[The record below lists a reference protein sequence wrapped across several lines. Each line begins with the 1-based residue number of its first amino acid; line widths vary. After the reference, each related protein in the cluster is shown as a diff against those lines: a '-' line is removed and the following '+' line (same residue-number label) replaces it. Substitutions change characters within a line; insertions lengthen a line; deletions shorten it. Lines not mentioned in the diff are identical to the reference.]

1 MNELMFGFGRH
12 APLMDAAGGAG
23 GEGGGG
29 GGAGAG
35 GAGGGSAGGGAAGGA
50 GAGAGG
56 GTGGEGGAGGQGGGA
71 LSDAGGQGGQGGQGG
86 EGGGQGGALSN
97 AGKNGLTADGGID
110 WEKISD
116 ADYFAQVKV
125 PQIEG
130 AQFNVEVA
138 AKKYGRFCVENH
150 IAPEVIGKF
159 LELEG
164 KAFAESDKAARAEAE
179 KQSAE
184 ALKNFNAQGVEL
196 RKEFTAD
203 QLTNAAEVLGREFG
217 QDKDFMKFATRE
229 LSNNRTL
236 VKLLLNWRE
245 HHQTDGGTGL
255 GNGAGGT
262 GTLGFAERWTG
273 KKV

>member
-1 MNELMFGFGRH
+1 MNKLMFGFGQH
-12 APLMDAAGGAG
+12 ALLMYAAVDAG
-23 GEGGGG
+23 GEGGGSSAGGVAGG
-29 GGAGAG
+29 GGAG
-35 GAGGGSAGGGAAGGA
+35 GAVEV

-56 GTGGEGGAGGQGGGA
+56 GAVDEGGSSGQGGA
-71 LSDAGGQGGQGGQGG
+71 LSDAGCQGDKGGQGG

-97 AGKNGLTADGGID
+97 AGKNGLTAEGGID
-110 WEKISD
+110 WDKISD

-125 PQIEG
+125 PQIDG

-150 IAPEVIGKF
+150 ISPDVIGKF

-164 KAFAESDKAARAEAE
+164 KAFAESDKAQREE
-179 KQSAE
+179 VERQSAE

-229 LSNNRTL
+229 LSNNKTL

-255 GNGAGGT
+255 GKGAGGT
-262 GTLGFAERWTG
+262 GTIGFAERWTG

>member
-1 MNELMFGFGRH
+1 MNRLMFGLGGYGTNYFM
-12 APLMDAAGGAG
+12 APADC

-29 GGAGAG
+29 
-35 GAGGGSAGGGAAGGA
+35 AGGGGASGDVAGGA
-50 GAGAGG
+50 GAEAGG
-56 GTGGEGGAGGQGGGA
+56 GTGGEGGA
-71 LSDAGGQGGQGGQGG
+71 GGQGG

-97 AGKNGLTADGGID
+97 AGKNDPTPEVGID
-110 WEKISD
+110 WDKISD

-164 KAFAESDKAARAEAE
+164 KAFAESDKAQRVEAE

-255 GNGAGGT
+255 GKGAGGT
-262 GTLGFAERWTG
+262 GTIGFAERWTG

>member
-1 MNELMFGFGRH
+1 MNELMFGFGMH

-35 GAGGGSAGGGAAGGA
+35 GDGSGFAGGGA
-50 GAGAGG
+50 
-56 GTGGEGGAGGQGGGA
+56 GGESGDGGQGGGV
-71 LSDAGGQGGQGGQGG
+71 LSNAGGQGG
-86 EGGGQGGALSN
+86 EGDGQGGALSN
-97 AGKNGLTADGGID
+97 AGKNGLTSDGGID

-130 AQFNVEVA
+130 AQFNVDVA

-255 GNGAGGT
+255 GKGAGGT
-262 GTLGFAERWTG
+262 GTIGFAERWTG
-273 KKV
+273 KKVL

>member
-1 MNELMFGFGRH
+1 MNELTFGFGWH
-12 APLMDAAGGAG
+12 APLMDAAGDAG
-23 GEGGGG
+23 GEGGGV
-29 GGAGAG
+29 
-35 GAGGGSAGGGAAGGA
+35 
-50 GAGAGG
+50 
-56 GTGGEGGAGGQGGGA
+56 GQGGGA
-71 LSDAGGQGGQGGQGG
+71 LSNAGGHGGQEGQCERGG
-86 EGGGQGGALSN
+86 EGDGQGGALSN

-116 ADYFAQVKV
+116 SDYFAQVKV

-130 AQFNVEVA
+130 AQFNVDVA

-150 IAPEVIGKF
+150 IAPDVIGKF

-196 RKEFTAD
+196 RKEFTDD

-245 HHQTDGGTGL
+245 HHHTDGGTGL
-255 GNGAGGT
+255 GKGVGGT
-262 GTLGFAERWTG
+262 GTIGFAERWTG

>member
-1 MNELMFGFGRH
+1 MNELIFGFWRH
-12 APLMDAAGGAG
+12 APLMDVAVGAG

-29 GGAGAG
+29 GSAGG
-35 GAGGGSAGGGAAGGA
+35 GAGGGGASGDVAG

-56 GTGGEGGAGGQGGGA
+56 GTGGEGGASGQGGA
-71 LSDAGGQGGQGGQGG
+71 LSNAGGQGG

-97 AGKNGLTADGGID
+97 AGKNGSTPEGGID
-110 WEKISD
+110 WDKISD

-255 GNGAGGT
+255 GKGAGGT
-262 GTLGFAERWTG
+262 GTIGFAERWTG

>member
-1 MNELMFGFGRH
+1 MNKLFFGFWRH
-12 APLMDAAGGAG
+12 APLMDVAGGAS

-29 GGAGAG
+29 G
-35 GAGGGSAGGGAAGGA
+35 AGGGAEG
-50 GAGAGG
+50 GAGG
-56 GTGGEGGAGGQGGGA
+56 GTGGEGGAGGHGGA
-71 LSDAGGQGGQGGQGG
+71 LSDAGGQGGEGG
-86 EGGGQGGALSN
+86 EQGGALSN
-97 AGKNGLTADGGID
+97 AGKNGLTDDGGID

-125 PQIEG
+125 PQIDG

-164 KAFAESDKAARAEAE
+164 KAFAENDKEQREEAE
-179 KQSAE
+179 RQSAE
-184 ALKNFNAQGVEL
+184 ALENFNAQGVEL
-196 RKEFTAD
+196 RNEFTAD

-229 LSNNRTL
+229 LSNNKTL

-255 GNGAGGT
+255 GKGAGGT
-262 GTLGFAERWTG
+262 GTIGFAERWTG

>member
-1 MNELMFGFGRH
+1 MNELMFGFGMH

-35 GAGGGSAGGGAAGGA
+35 GDGSGFAGGGA
-50 GAGAGG
+50 
-56 GTGGEGGAGGQGGGA
+56 GGESGDGGQGGGV
-71 LSDAGGQGGQGGQGG
+71 LSNAGGQGG
-86 EGGGQGGALSN
+86 EGDGQGGALSN
-97 AGKNGLTADGGID
+97 AGKNGLTSDGGID

-130 AQFNVEVA
+130 AQFNVDVA

-150 IAPEVIGKF
+150 IAPDVIGKF

-229 LSNNRTL
+229 LSNNKTL

-255 GNGAGGT
+255 GKGAGGT
-262 GTLGFAERWTG
+262 GTIGFAERWTG

>member
-23 GEGGGG
+23 GEGGAGSGG
-29 GGAGAG
+29 S
-35 GAGGGSAGGGAAGGA
+35 GGGSAGESAAGGA
-50 GAGAGG
+50 GDGAGG
-56 GTGGEGGAGGQGGGA
+56 GAGGEGGTGGQGGA
-71 LSDAGGQGGQGGQGG
+71 LSSAGGQGGQGG

-110 WEKISD
+110 WDKISD

-184 ALKNFNAQGVEL
+184 ELKNFNAQGVEL

-255 GNGAGGT
+255 GKGAGGT
-262 GTLGFAERWTG
+262 GTIGFAERWTG

>member
-1 MNELMFGFGRH
+1 MNKLMFGFGRH
-12 APLMDAAGGAG
+12 ALLMDAAIGAG
-23 GEGGGG
+23 GEV
-29 GGAGAG
+29 
-35 GAGGGSAGGGAAGGA
+35 GGGSAGGGAGGGGAGGVVAGGA
-50 GAGAGG
+50 GAEAGG
-56 GTGGEGGAGGQGGGA
+56 GVGGEGGAGGQGGA
-71 LSDAGGQGGQGGQGG
+71 LSNAGGRGGQEDQ
-86 EGGGQGGALSN
+86 GGQGGALSN
-97 AGKNGLTADGGID
+97 AGKNGLTHEGGID
-110 WEKISD
+110 WDKISD

-125 PQIEG
+125 PQIDG

-150 IAPEVIGKF
+150 ISPDVIGKF

-164 KAFAESDKAARAEAE
+164 RAFAESDKAQREEAE
-179 KQSAE
+179 RQSAE

-217 QDKDFMKFATRE
+217 HDDDFMKFATRE
-229 LSNNRTL
+229 LSNNKTL

-255 GNGAGGT
+255 GKGAGGT
-262 GTLGFAERWTG
+262 GTIGFAERWTG

>member
-1 MNELMFGFGRH
+1 MNKLFFGFWRH
-12 APLMDAAGGAG
+12 APLMDVAGGAS
-23 GEGGGG
+23 GEG
-29 GGAGAG
+29 
-35 GAGGGSAGGGAAGGA
+35 GGGSAGGGAEG
-50 GAGAGG
+50 GAGG
-56 GTGGEGGAGGQGGGA
+56 GTGGEGGAGGHGGA
-71 LSDAGGQGGQGGQGG
+71 LSDAGGQGGEGG
-86 EGGGQGGALSN
+86 EQGGALSN
-97 AGKNGLTADGGID
+97 AGKNGLTDDGGID

-125 PQIEG
+125 PQIDG

-164 KAFAESDKAARAEAE
+164 KAFAENDKAQREEAE
-179 KQSAE
+179 RQSAE
-184 ALKNFNAQGVEL
+184 ALENFNAQGVEL
-196 RKEFTAD
+196 RNEFTAD

-229 LSNNRTL
+229 LSNNKTL

-255 GNGAGGT
+255 GKGAGGT
-262 GTLGFAERWTG
+262 GTIGFAERWTG